1 MQTRLNIISKILNLL
16 WHPQPSQ
23 LQFPNALHFLVVSSG
38 LFMTLL
44 SLCGTST
51 SCPSG
56 CSCNVNHTDCSD
68 LNQLE
73 SLDSI
78 LEQLPFD
85 TSYLNLSNN
94 NFTTVEPGS
103 FSNFSG
109 LLYLDLSR
117 NLLSSINAG
126 CFSNLSRLL
135 HLDLS
140 RNLLS
145 SVFSSSFSH
154 LNNLEVLD
162 LSENLLVRLPVN
174 LFSDLGSLTEL
185 ALRDNRLKELNP
197 DQFKGLTEIR
207 RLDLSLNSLS
217 SVPTHLLDGL
227 QNLVWLS
234 LMGNRLRT
242 LQQTSLEPATALQH
256 LLLEGNPWNCNCNL
270 IPLKHWLEWIIYT
283 GGNVDSANCSF
294 PANLHGKD
302 LRSIP
307 MEMFRHCYP
316 RYLETRSPSAAEGH
330 QVPAGSAG
338 DCMRQRYRSVSVRR
352 ATATVVVAGVVCGV
366 VCVMMVVTATYGC
379 IYAILMAHEQQQL
392 TERNSQQQQPLMVA
406 KEPEQDEKEDLMPTI
421 GKGAEATECVGWMA
435 FPPEVCV

>member
-1 MQTRLNIISKILNLL
+1 MRSSMNII
-16 WHPQPSQ
+16 
-23 LQFPNALHFLVVSSG
+23 VSSG
-38 LFMTLL
+38 LLMTLL
-44 SLCGTST
+44 SSCGTST
-51 SCPSG
+51 RCPSG
-56 CSCNVNHTDCSD
+56 CSCNVNHTACSD
-68 LNQLE
+68 LNQLA

-78 LEQLPFD
+78 LDQLPFD

-109 LLYLDLSR
+109 LLHLDLSR
-117 NLLSSINAG
+117 NLLSSINLG
-126 CFSNLSRLL
+126 CFSNLSSLL

-145 SVFSSSFSH
+145 SVFPSSFSH

-185 ALRDNRLKELNP
+185 VLRDNRLKELNP
-197 DQFKGLTEIR
+197 EQFKGLTELR
-207 RLDLSLNSLS
+207 RLDLSFNSLS
-217 SVPTHLLDGL
+217 SMPTHLLDGL

-234 LMGNRLRT
+234 LMGNKLRT
-242 LQQTSLEPATALQH
+242 LQRTSLEPATALQQ
-256 LLLEGNPWNCNCNL
+256 LLLDGNPWNCNCNL
-270 IPLKHWLEWIIYT
+270 IPLKHWLEWIVYT
-283 GGNVDSANCSF
+283 GGSIDSANCSF

-316 RYLETRSPSAAEGH
+316 LYLETRDPSAAEGH

-338 DCMRQRYRSVSVRR
+338 DCMCQRYRPVSVRR

-379 IYAILMAHEQQQL
+379 IYAMLMAHEQQQL
-392 TERNSQQQQPLMVA
+392 IERNSQRQQPLMVA

-421 GKGAEATECVGWMA
+421 GKGAEATECVVWMA

>member
-16 WHPQPSQ
+16 RHPQPSQ
-23 LQFPNALHFLVVSSG
+23 LSQFPNSLHFLVVSSG
-38 LFMTLL
+38 LLVTLL
-44 SLCGTST
+44 SLCGASK

-68 LNQLE
+68 LNQLA

-78 LEQLPFD
+78 LD
-85 TSYLNLSNN
+85 H
-94 NFTTVEPGS
+94 
-103 FSNFSG
+103 
-109 LLYLDLSR
+109 
-117 NLLSSINAG
+117 
-126 CFSNLSRLL
+126 RLL

-145 SVFSSSFSH
+145 I
-154 LNNLEVLD
+154 LD

-197 DQFKGLTEIR
+197 DQFKGLTELR

-242 LQQTSLEPATALQH
+242 LQQTSLEQATALQH

-283 GGNVDSANCSF
+283 GGNVDSVNCSF

-316 RYLETRSPSAAEGH
+316 LYLETRNPSAAEGH
-330 QVPAGSAG
+330 QIPAGSAG
-338 DCMRQRYRSVSVRR
+338 DCMRQRYRPVSVRR
-352 ATATVVVAGVVCGV
+352 ATATVVVAGVVCGM
-366 VCVMMVVTATYGC
+366 VCVMMVIAATYGC

-392 TERNSQQQQPLMVA
+392 TEGNSQQQQPLMVA
-406 KEPEQDEKEDLMPTI
+406 KEPEQDEKEDLMSTI
-421 GKGAEATECVGWMA
+421 GKGAVATECVGWMA

>member
-1 MQTRLNIISKILNLL
+1 MQSSMKIISLL
-16 WHPQPSQ
+16 
-23 LQFPNALHFLVVSSG
+23 
-38 LFMTLL
+38 MTLL
-44 SLCGTST
+44 SSFGTST

-56 CSCNVNHTDCSD
+56 CTCNVNHTDCSD
-68 LNQLE
+68 PNELA

-78 LEQLPFD
+78 LNQLPFD
-85 TSYLNLSNN
+85 ASYLNLSNN

-109 LLYLDLSR
+109 LLHLDLSR
-117 NLLSSINAG
+117 NLLSSINPG
-126 CFSNLSRLL
+126 YFSNLSSLL

-145 SVFSSSFSH
+145 SVFPSSFSH

-162 LSENLLVRLPVN
+162 LSENLVVRLPVN
-174 LFSDLGSLTEL
+174 LFSGLNSLREL
-185 ALRDNRLKELNP
+185 VLRENKLKELNP
-197 DQFKGLTEIR
+197 DQFKGLTELR
-207 RLDLSLNSLS
+207 RLDLSFNSLS
-217 SVPTHLLDGL
+217 SIPTHLLDGL

-234 LMGNRLRT
+234 LLGNKLRT
-242 LQQTSLEPATALQH
+242 LERSSLEPATALQQ
-256 LLLEGNPWNCNCNL
+256 LLLDGNPWNCNCNL
-270 IPLKHWLEWIIYT
+270 IPLKHWLEWIVYT
-283 GGNVDSANCSF
+283 GGSIDSANCSF

-316 RYLETRSPSAAEGH
+316 LYLETRYPSAAKGH

-338 DCMRQRYRSVSVRR
+338 DCMRQRYRPVSVRR

-379 IYAILMAHEQQQL
+379 IYAMLMAHEQQQL
-392 TERNSQQQQPLMVA
+392 VEGNSQRQQPLMVA
-406 KEPEQDEKEDLMPTI
+406 KEPEQDEKEDLIPTI
-421 GKGAEATECVGWMA
+421 GKGAEATECVAWMA

>member
-283 GGNVDSANCSF
+283 GE
-294 PANLHGKD
+294 
-302 LRSIP
+302 RSYLSLLGISDVQYINIIC
-307 MEMFRHCYP
+307 RHECK
-316 RYLETRSPSAAEGH
+316 L
-330 QVPAGSAG
+330 
-338 DCMRQRYRSVSVRR
+338 
-352 ATATVVVAGVVCGV
+352 
-366 VCVMMVVTATYGC
+366 
-379 IYAILMAHEQQQL
+379 QL
-392 TERNSQQQQPLMVA
+392 IV
-406 KEPEQDEKEDLMPTI
+406 I
-421 GKGAEATECVGWMA
+421 KGQSLTD
-435 FPPEVCV
+435 

>member
-1 MQTRLNIISKILNLL
+1 MRSRMNIII
-16 WHPQPSQ
+16 
-23 LQFPNALHFLVVSSG
+23 SSG
-38 LFMTLL
+38 LLMTLL
-44 SLCGTST
+44 GSCGTST

-68 LNQLE
+68 LNQLA

-78 LEQLPFD
+78 LDQLPFD
-85 TSYLNLSNN
+85 ASYLNLSNN

-103 FSNFSG
+103 FSNFS
-109 LLYLDLSR
+109 D
-117 NLLSSINAG
+117 
-126 CFSNLSRLL
+126 LL

-145 SVFSSSFSH
+145 VVFPSSFSH
-154 LNNLEVLD
+154 LNKLQVLD
-162 LSENLLVRLPVN
+162 LSENLLVRLPIN
-174 LFSDLGSLTEL
+174 LFSGLNSLTEL
-185 ALRDNRLKELNP
+185 VLRDNRLKELNP
-197 DQFKGLTEIR
+197 DQFKGLTELR
-207 RLDLSLNSLS
+207 RLDLSFNSLC

-234 LMGNRLRT
+234 LMGNKLKT
-242 LQQTSLEPATALQH
+242 LQRTSLEPATALQQ
-256 LLLEGNPWNCNCNL
+256 LLLDGNPWNCNCNL
-270 IPLKHWLEWIIYT
+270 IPLKHWLEWIAYT
-283 GGNVDSANCSF
+283 GGSIDSANCSF

-316 RYLETRSPSAAEGH
+316 LYLETRNPSAAEGH
-330 QVPAGSAG
+330 QIPAGSAG
-338 DCMRQRYRSVSVRR
+338 DCMRQRYRPVSVRR

-379 IYAILMAHEQQQL
+379 IYAMLMAHEQQQL
-392 TERNSQQQQPLMVA
+392 IEGNSQRQQPLMVA

-421 GKGAEATECVGWMA
+421 GKGATECVAWMA

>member
-16 WHPQPSQ
+16 RHPQPSQ
-23 LQFPNALHFLVVSSG
+23 LSQFPNSLHFLVVSSG
-38 LFMTLL
+38 LLVTLL
-44 SLCGTST
+44 SLCGASK

-68 LNQLE
+68 LNQLA

-78 LEQLPFD
+78 LDQLPFD

-94 NFTTVEPGS
+94 NSTIVEPGS

-109 LLYLDLSR
+109 LLHLDLSR
-117 NLLSSINAG
+117 NLLSSINPG

-145 SVFSSSFSH
+145 SLFPSSFSH

-162 LSENLLVRLPVN
+162 LSENLLV
-174 LFSDLGSLTEL
+174 SLTEL

-197 DQFKGLTEIR
+197 DQFKGLTELR

-217 SVPTHLLDGL
+217 S
-227 QNLVWLS
+227 
-234 LMGNRLRT
+234 
-242 LQQTSLEPATALQH
+242 
-256 LLLEGNPWNCNCNL
+256 GNPWNCNCNL

-283 GGNVDSANCSF
+283 GGNVDSVNCSF

-316 RYLETRSPSAAEGH
+316 LYLETRNPSAAEGH
-330 QVPAGSAG
+330 QIPAGSAG
-338 DCMRQRYRSVSVRR
+338 DCMRQRYRPVSVRR
-352 ATATVVVAGVVCGV
+352 ATATVVVAGVVCGM
-366 VCVMMVVTATYGC
+366 VCVMMVIAATYGC

-392 TERNSQQQQPLMVA
+392 TEGNSQQQQPLMVA
-406 KEPEQDEKEDLMPTI
+406 KEPEQDEKEDLMSTI
-421 GKGAEATECVGWMA
+421 GKGAVATECVGWMA

>member
-1 MQTRLNIISKILNLL
+1 MQSRMNVISLL
-16 WHPQPSQ
+16 
-23 LQFPNALHFLVVSSG
+23 
-38 LFMTLL
+38 MTLL
-44 SLCGTST
+44 CFCGTST

-56 CSCNVNHTDCSD
+56 CSCNVNRTDCSD
-68 LNQLE
+68 LNQLA

-78 LEQLPFD
+78 LNQLPFD

-103 FSNFSG
+103 FSNFSI
-109 LLYLDLSR
+109 LLHLDLSR
-117 NLLSSINAG
+117 NLLSTINPG
-126 CFSNLSRLL
+126 CLSNLSSLL

-145 SVFSSSFSH
+145 SLSPSSFSH

-162 LSENLLVRLPVN
+162 LSENLLARLPVN
-174 LFSDLGSLTEL
+174 LFSGLGSLREL
-185 ALRDNRLKELNP
+185 VLRDDRLKELNP
-197 DQFKGLTEIR
+197 DQFKGLTELR
-207 RLDLSLNSLS
+207 RLDLSFNSLS

-234 LMGNRLRT
+234 LMGNKLRT

-270 IPLKHWLEWIIYT
+270 ISLKHWLEWITYT
-283 GGNVDSANCSF
+283 GGSVDSANCSL

-302 LRSIP
+302 LRTIP

-316 RYLETRSPSAAEGH
+316 LYLETRNPSAADGH
-330 QVPAGSAG
+330 QVPPGSAG
-338 DCMRQRYRSVSVRR
+338 DCMRQRYRTVSVRR

-379 IYAILMAHEQQQL
+379 IYAMLMAHEQQQL
-392 TERNSQQQQPLMVA
+392 IEGNSQQQQPLMVA

-421 GKGAEATECVGWMA
+421 GKGAEAKECVGWMA

>member
-1 MQTRLNIISKILNLL
+1 MRSSMNII
-16 WHPQPSQ
+16 
-23 LQFPNALHFLVVSSG
+23 VSSG
-38 LFMTLL
+38 VLMTLL
-44 SLCGTST
+44 SSCGTST

-68 LNQLE
+68 LNQLA

-78 LEQLPFD
+78 LDQLPFD

-94 NFTTVEPGS
+94 NFTTVEPGR
-103 FSNFSG
+103 FSHFCG
-109 LLYLDLSR
+109 
-117 NLLSSINAG
+117 
-126 CFSNLSRLL
+126 LL

-145 SVFSSSFSH
+145 SINLGCFSNLSTLLHLNLSRNLLSSVFPSSFSH

-185 ALRDNRLKELNP
+185 VLRDNILKELNP
-197 DQFKGLTEIR
+197 DQFKGLTELR
-207 RLDLSLNSLS
+207 RLDLSFNSLS
-217 SVPTHLLDGL
+217 SMPTHLLDGL

-234 LMGNRLRT
+234 LMGNKLRT
-242 LQQTSLEPATALQH
+242 LQRTSLEPATALQQ
-256 LLLEGNPWNCNCNL
+256 LLLDGNPWNCNCNL
-270 IPLKHWLEWIIYT
+270 IPLKHWLEWIVYT
-283 GGNVDSANCSF
+283 GGSIDSANCSF

-316 RYLETRSPSAAEGH
+316 LYLETRDPSAAKGH

-338 DCMRQRYRSVSVRR
+338 DCMRQRYRLVSVRR

-379 IYAILMAHEQQQL
+379 IYAMLMAHEQQQL

-421 GKGAEATECVGWMA
+421 GKGGEATECVVWMA